1 MQSGWMCAKEYVL
14 LGLRKKQGISK
25 TEFIDK
31 FGTSIDEIFLK
42 EITKLKHL
50 ELIEENKTHIKLT
63 NKGID
68 LANIVWQEF
77 I

>member
-14 LGLRKKQGISK
+14 LGLRKIQGISK